1 MTDDV
6 AGTVDVDRYSDVWVF
21 VEVHDGDVM
30 NVSWELLSEASTLS
44 ETLDEDL
51 VALVIGED
59 VDDVADEAVARG
71 ADRVLVADDPVFEP
85 YRADPYG
92 EQFRALV
99 EDRKPS
105 IVLIGGTH
113 TGRDFA
119 GRVAVPSHA
128 GLTADCTEI
137 DVDDDGVLQAR
148 RPAFGGNV
156 LATIRCEDH
165 RPQMATIRPGVF
177 EAAEPD
183 WTEGSANERTA
194 SEASREQADP
204 DWTEGSANE
213 RTANEA
219 SREQAETAPAGSGGI
234 EHVDVVVDES
244 DTVTE
249 VREHVVGDTADI
261 TEADRIV
268 AVGGGCDGALEPVE
282 ALADALDA
290 ELAASRKAVDEGWVD
305 GSRQVGQTGKTVRP
319 ELYVAVGISGAIQH
333 VEGMNDSEVVVAIND
348 DPNAPIFEHA
358 DYGIVGDLFEVCPD
372 LASTLDAGAL
382 AEVNAE

>member
-1 MTDDV
+1 MT
-6 AGTVDVDRYSDVWVF
+6 GTVDTSEYSDVWVF
-21 VEVHDGDVM
+21 VESHDGEVM
-30 NVSWELLSEASTLS
+30 NVSWELLNEASKLS
-44 ETLDEDL
+44 DKLNEDL

-59 VDDVADEAVARG
+59 CDDVAEAAIARG

-92 EQFRALV
+92 EQFRAVV
-99 EDRKPS
+99 EARKPA

-137 DVDDDGVLQAR
+137 DVDEDGLLQAR

-156 LATIRCEDH
+156 LASILCKEH
-165 RPQMATIRPGVF
+165 RPQMASIRPGVF

-183 WTEGSANERTA
+183 PDREGTV
-194 SEASREQADP
+194 
-204 DWTEGSANE
+204 
-213 RTANEA
+213 
-219 SREQAETAPAGSGGI
+219 
-234 EHVDVVVDES
+234 EHVDVVVEES
-244 DTVTE
+244 DTLSE
-249 VREHVVGDTADI
+249 VRERVVGDTADI

-268 AVGGGCDGALEPVE
+268 AVGGGCDGDLGAVK

-290 ELAASRKAVDEGWVD
+290 ELAASRKAVDEGWID

-319 ELYVAVGISGAIQH
+319 ELYVAVGISGAVQH

-358 DYGIVGDLFEVCPD
+358 DYGIVGDLFDVCPD
-372 LASTLDAGAL
+372 LADHVE
-382 AEVNAE
+382 AEELMEVTG